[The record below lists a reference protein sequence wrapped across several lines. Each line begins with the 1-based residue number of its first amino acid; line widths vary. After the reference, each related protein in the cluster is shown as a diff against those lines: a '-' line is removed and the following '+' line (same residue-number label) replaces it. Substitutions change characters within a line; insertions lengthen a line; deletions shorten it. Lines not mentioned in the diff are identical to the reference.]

1 MESHISH
8 RSRLWLYILVGL
20 IIFFLMAPS
29 LVVIPVSFTSTT
41 SLSFPPPGWSL
52 RWYESFFGQEKWLGS
67 TWVSLQAAFGTM
79 VLTTVTGIAAS
90 YALHVGG
97 FRLTNLIRSTLVSPL
112 AVPSILIAVG
122 IFFVYAKIGG
132 LLNTLTGLI
141 LAHSVVAMPFVIL
154 TMSAGF
160 SSFDMTQ
167 EMVARSL
174 GASRLKAFMTVTLPQ
189 LKYTIITSSTLMV
202 VGSLTLFDLIFVLT
216 AGGPGDATRV
226 LAVDMYKRGYNA
238 NLMGPASAIAVILVL
253 VGLSAVFSGMETA
266 LVSLLTGRP
275 VRPRVAMTGEISP
288 SFKRKAAA
296 IKVGSQPPSF
306 LFSRS
311 VPPCA

>member
-1 MESHISH
+1 MESHISN

-52 RWYESFFGQEKWLGS
+52 RWYESFFGQEKWLRS
-67 TWVSLQAAFGTM
+67 AWVSLQAAFGTM

-189 LKYTIITSSTLMV
+189 LKFSVASSLLLSFLVSFDELIISLMV
-202 VGSLTLFDLIFVLT
+202 SSGPMATL
-216 AGGPGDATRV
+216 
-226 LAVDMYKRGYNA
+226 
-238 NLMGPASAIAVILVL
+238 
-253 VGLSAVFSGMETA
+253 
-266 LVSLLTGRP
+266 
-275 VRPRVAMTGEISP
+275 PRVTFATLRDDVDPTLAAVSTIMLIVTCVPPLILHIVTSRAA
-288 SFKRKAAA
+288 KRKEA
-296 IKVGSQPPSF
+296 
-306 LFSRS
+306 
-311 VPPCA
+311 